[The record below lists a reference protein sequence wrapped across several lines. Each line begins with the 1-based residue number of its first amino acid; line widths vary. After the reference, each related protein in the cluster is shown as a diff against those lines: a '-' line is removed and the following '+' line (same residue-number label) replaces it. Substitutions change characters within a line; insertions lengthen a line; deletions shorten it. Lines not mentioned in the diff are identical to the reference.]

1 MRFDFISIFPQ
12 YFNALELSLMGKA
25 VEKGQLS
32 IHVHDLRDWTEDKH
46 RSVDDAPYGGGA
58 GMVMR
63 ADVWGQAL
71 DSVLQ
76 SSGRRVLAIPTPS
89 GTPLTQEISRN
100 LVTADQIVFA
110 CGRYEG
116 IDYRV
121 AEYYREETDVEVLEY
136 SIGDYV
142 LNGGE
147 VAALVLVESVAR
159 LLDGFMSNPQSLV
172 EESFENSLL
181 EYPAYTRPLE
191 WKGRE
196 VPAVLRSG
204 DHTRIEAWR
213 RDVSLMRTATRRA
226 DLVAQLDPA
235 QLSDV
240 DLETLAYYGWV
251 WSEHSWTELH
261 YIPMEE
267 RILAASG
274 CFICGEVTWSATCP
288 ELPSALQE
296 ANPLIVT
303 LREGMQAP
311 VRAGLLRKLVELE
324 LAQPLV
330 LFVKDV
336 DKALIKLARNLGFAK
351 AGRVAMETADGK
363 RFQQVYIR
371 YIATTDLTC

>member
-25 VEKGQLS
+25 VKKGQLS
-32 IHVHDLRDWTEDKH
+32 IHVHDLREWTADKH

-89 GTPLTQEISRN
+89 GIPLTQEIARS
-100 LVTADQIVFA
+100 LVNADQIVFA

-121 AEYYREETDVEVLEY
+121 AEYYQAETDVEVLEY

-147 VAALVLVESVAR
+147 VAALVLVESVSR

-181 EYPAYTRPLE
+181 EYPAYTRPLT
-191 WKGRE
+191 WRGRE

-204 DHTRIEAWR
+204 DHAQIERWR
-213 RDVSLMRTATRRA
+213 REISLQRTATRRA
-226 DLVAQLDPA
+226 DLVAQLDPT
-235 QLSDV
+235 QLSAA

-251 WSEHSWTELH
+251 CSEHGWAPLH
-261 YIPMEE
+261 YIPMDE
-267 RILAASG
+267 RILVASG
-274 CFICGEVTWSATCP
+274 CFICGEVSWSTTSTVK
-288 ELPSALQE
+288 LPSVLQE
-296 ANPLIVT
+296 ANFLIVT
-303 LREGMQAP
+303 LREGMEVP
-311 VRAGLLRKLVELE
+311 IRAGLLRKLMELE

-330 LFVKDV
+330 LFVQDT
-336 DKALIKLARNLGFAK
+336 DKALIKLARNLGFVK
-351 AGRVAMETADGK
+351 AGRVPVETPNGK
-363 RFQQVYIR
+363 RFQQVL
-371 YIATTDLTC
+371 AFGLDLRKA

>member
-251 WSEHSWTELH
+251 WSENGWTELH

-288 ELPSALQE
+288 VKLPSALQE
-296 ANPLIVT
+296 ANPLIVS

-371 YIATTDLTC
+371 YI